1 MSKKLDAA
9 VRLLEKQAQLQV
21 EVNSNYESFIENVK
35 KYKALQDTINSNL
48 AIQKELNAII
58 NNPSKSANEKKLAQ
72 DKLDIIVHQNK
83 KLTEQVKLY
92 GDALK
97 TVNKLNI
104 VSAKAFASSA
114 KGLVK
119 GVEFFKKGFNDIKG
133 SGLFKME
140 KSIKSTALS
149 MGIFSKQADSFR
161 SSIVSAGKQTN
172 MIGVG
177 VEELAQMQ
185 GVYSDELGRSVL
197 LGEKGLVAMG
207 EMAAATGLG
216 AEGAARLAASMEN
229 QGLSAERT
237 SSFINDTMNDA
248 HRMGLNASK
257 VVKNITNNMK
267 MLNKYN
273 FKDGVK
279 GLASMASTVAKLGVD
294 MEFASSFSD
303 KLWDVEGAIDMSA
316 QLSVMGGQW
325 ANMADPF
332 KLMYQ
337 ARNDMEGLTK
347 EIANAASASAQ
358 FNNKT
363 GEFDLQAKEMHRLKI
378 IAEQTGLAYDDLV
391 VAGKNAAKFAKLK
404 TQVSFEMTPEQEEF
418 LTNTATLD
426 KNGKGKILIGG
437 EPKFLNQLSKQDGDA
452 INAQIKQT
460 ETNKEMAIQAQTF
473 DETVTNLINQIKVSI
488 LPLVQ
493 MINDKLV
500 PKLQHFGDTFS
511 AKGGFGEKIE
521 YFASKIGTLVT
532 ALGGWIIDNPITA
545 GLTYLTA
552 KLAPTIFSVLGG
564 MWDSVKWFKNGI
576 LLSKGFNAGAS
587 AGGLGVGGDSMMDK
601 ATFGKGGKTS
611 FAKKMLPK
619 VGRTGTKLA
628 FGAAK
633 MATGAATL
641 GAGMLGD
648 YAGGK
653 ISSALGNDDTIAG
666 DIGSTA
672 GGILGGILGSFIPIP
687 GVGTAIG
694 AALGSMAGKAI
705 GDWVGTDKK
714 GVQKV
719 EDGIASPGNGPFTI
733 SDKYGNMAITHAGD
747 GVAVSPNI
755 DTKNMS
761 RELKP
766 SGSISSS
773 LSRYGNMSESSVG
786 VPYSKDTKSKGGSTN
801 NGTMKIEFGNITING
816 TIKLDTGSGVQKIEL
831 DESARRKI
839 TRLVQEETIKNM
851 NQGKPRG

>member
-1 MSKKLDAA
+1 MAKKNKLDSAVEALERQAA
-9 VRLLEKQAQLQV
+9 LQS
-21 EVNSNYESFIENVK
+21 EVNSSYESFLANVK

-48 AIQKELNAII
+48 AIQQKLDAEIKD
-58 NNPSKSANEKKLAQ
+58 PSKSTAEKKLAQ
-72 DKLDIIVHQNK
+72 DKLNIMKHQNK
-83 KLTEQVKLY
+83 RLTEQVKLY

-97 TVNKLNI
+97 TVNKLKI

-119 GVEFFKKGFNDIKG
+119 GVDKLKKGFNDIK
-133 SGLFKME
+133 SAGLFQME
-140 KSIKSTALS
+140 KSIKGSALS
-149 MGIFSKQADSFR
+149 MGVFSKQADSFR
-161 SSIVSAGKQTN
+161 SSIISAGKQTN

-216 AEGAARLAASMEN
+216 AEGAARLAASMET
-229 QGLSAERT
+229 QGLSSERT
-237 SSFINDTMNDA
+237 SKFINQTMNDA

-257 VVKNITNNMK
+257 VVKNVSNNMK

-279 GLASMASTVAKLGVD
+279 GLASMANTVAKLGVD

-303 KLWDVEGAIDMSA
+303 KLWNVEGAIDMSA

-325 ANMADPF
+325 AKMADPF

-337 ARNDMEGLTK
+337 ARNDMEGLAK
-347 EIANAASASAQ
+347 EIGHAAAASAQ
-358 FNNKT
+358 FNSKT

-378 IAEQTGLAYDDLV
+378 IAEQTGIAYDDLV

-404 TQVSFEMTPEQEEF
+404 TQLSFDVTPEQEEF
-418 LTNTATLD
+418 LTNTAKLD
-426 KNGKGKILIGG
+426 KNGKGKILIGA
-437 EPKFLNQLSKQDGDA
+437 EPKFLSRLTKEDKLA
-452 INAQIKQT
+452 IDVMIKQKQ
-460 ETNKEMAIQAQTF
+460 TNREMATQAQTF
-473 DETVTNLINQIKVSI
+473 DETVTNLINQIKVSV
-488 LPLVQ
+488 LPLVK

-500 PKLQHFGDTFS
+500 PKLQRFGDTFS

-532 ALGGWIIDNPITA
+532 TLGGWIIDNPITA
-545 GLTYLTA
+545 GLTFLTA
-552 KLAPTIFSVLGG
+552 KLAPTIASVFGG
-564 MWDSVKWFKNGI
+564 MWDSIKWFKNGI
-576 LLSKGFNAGAS
+576 ILSKGFNAGTT
-587 AGGLGVGGDSMMDK
+587 GGLGLGKNSMMDK
-601 ATFGKGGKTS
+601 ASFGKSGKTG

-619 VGRTGTKLA
+619 LGRSGTKMAMGGL
-628 FGAAK
+628 K
-633 MATGAATL
+633 LATGAATL
-641 GAGMLGD
+641 GAGLVGD
-648 YAGGK
+648 WAGGK
-653 ISSALGNDDTIAG
+653 ISSALGNDDTVSG

-705 GDWVGTDKK
+705 GDWMGTDKK

-719 EDGIASPGNGPFTI
+719 EDGIAKPGNGPFTI

-755 DTKNMS
+755 DTK
-761 RELKP
+761 
-766 SGSISSS
+766 
-773 LSRYGNMSESSVG
+773 
-786 VPYSKDTKSKGGSTN
+786 SKGGSAN
-801 NGTMKIEFGNITING
+801 GGTMKIEFGNISING
-816 TIKLDTGSGVQKIEL
+816 TVRLDTGSGIEKIEIN
-831 DESARRKI
+831 ESTRRKI
-839 TRLVQEETIKNM
+839 TRLVQEETIKAM